1 MITGPATDPNGE
13 SEGPDDDA
21 TCTFCPGGLTV
32 DADTSLPARMDGV
45 AYTCGQILQFVF
57 FLKAESDECSNI
69 LMAEPLCCPSDDG
82 AGFCPFCKGL
92 AVDSEKP
99 IPETEFTCG
108 DLAGFTAFVEDGTE
122 DCANMMLA
130 EGLCC
135 QTKGEEE
142 PAGPCGFCSAGLTA
156 DADTSLPAGSD
167 GISYTCGQLTAFVY
181 VVGSGTKECSEM
193 LLAEPLCCPPSNSE
207 TSAVNEDWSADT
219 TTDSGGPC
227 GFCSKGLTVD
237 EGTSL
242 PVAPDGVTYTCGQLF
257 GVVNF
262 VKSGSVE
269 CKDMLM
275 AEPFCC
281 PSSNSDEDAS
291 GPLNSKD
298 ETDEQADS
306 TVESGP
312 REPDQEAEQSDTANA
327 SEEEGAIDTDE
338 DSKASSLSAVS
349 LASILCTAIA
359 YMFT

>member
-1 MITGPATDPNGE
+1 MF
-13 SEGPDDDA
+13 SL
-21 TCTFCPGGLTV
+21 GL
-32 DADTSLPARMDGV
+32 R
-45 AYTCGQILQFVF
+45 
-57 FLKAESDECSNI
+57 
-69 LMAEPLCCPSDDG
+69 
-82 AGFCPFCKGL
+82 FCPFCKGL
-92 AVDSEKP
+92 AVDSEMP

-108 DLAGFTAFVEDGTE
+108 DLSGFAMFVDASTE
-122 DCANMMLA
+122 DCTNMMLA
-130 EGLCC
+130 ETLCC
-135 QTKGEEE
+135 QTKEKEE

-156 DADTSLPAGSD
+156 DAETSLPTASDGKSYTCGELTELVDSFDSGSDTCNEMLLAEPYCCPTSVPCGFCSAGLTADSDTSLPAGSD

-219 TTDSGGPC
+219 TTDSAGPC
-227 GFCSKGLTVD
+227 GFCSKGLTV
-237 EGTSL
+237 EAGTSL
-242 PVAPDGVTYTCGQLF
+242 PVAPDGVTYTCGQLY

-269 CKDMLM
+269 CNDMLM

-281 PSSNSDEDAS
+281 PSSDSDEDTS
-291 GPLNSKD
+291 GTINSTD

-306 TVESGP
+306 TVESDL

-327 SEEEGAIDTDE
+327 SEEEGAMDTDE
-338 DSKASSLSAVS
+338 DSGASSLSAVS